1 MTPITTVNLL
11 RILFVVFTT
20 VMGGEMGTVLEFGMP
35 AGMGLGA
42 VIGLMLVLV
51 DRLLQG
57 FTLRAF
63 SSATF
68 GLMLGLVFASLLRA
82 SRVLYYLP
90 GELEW
95 SISLLVYVTFGY
107 LGMMLAMRSNRDEF
121 SLLIPYVRFTRQAV
135 EDEPVVTDT
144 SAIIDGRVPDVAAA
158 GFLSGA
164 LVVPRFVVEELQ
176 SLADSQDS
184 IKRERGRR
192 GLDHLDLMRQRPGLG
207 VSIQDDTSELSFEE
221 EPVDS
226 RLVMLARKMN
236 ARLLTT
242 DSGLA
247 KIARLQGLRVLNLH
261 DLALA
266 MKPAVNAGDSLELF
280 LVKEGKDPHQAVGYL
295 ADGTMIVVN
304 HGKAQIGKTVTVT
317 VAGTMMTSAGRLVF
331 AELDKPLRGAA

>member
-1 MTPITTVNLL
+1 MTPLTTVNLL
-11 RILFVVFTT
+11 RVLFVVFTT
-20 VMGGEMGTVLEFGMP
+20 VVGGEMGSVLDFGFA
-35 AGMGLGA
+35 AGMGFGA
-42 VIGLMLVLV
+42 VIGLLLVLV

-57 FTLRAF
+57 VTLRAF

-121 SLLIPYVRFTRQAV
+121 SLLIPYVRFTRQSV

-144 SAIIDGRVPDVAAA
+144 SAVIDGRVPDIAAA

-164 LVVPRFVVEELQ
+164 LVVPKFVVDELQ
-176 SLADSQDS
+176 ALADSHDS
-184 IKRERGRR
+184 MKRERGRR

-207 VSIQDDTSELSFEE
+207 VEIQDDTSEFSMEE
-221 EPVDS
+221 EAVDS
-226 RLVMLARKMN
+226 RLVLLARKMN

-247 KIARLQGLRVLNLH
+247 KIARLQGIRVLNLH

-266 MKPAVNAGDSLELF
+266 MKPAVNAGDSMELF

-304 HGKAQIGKTVTVT
+304 HGKPQIGKTVTVT

-331 AELDKPLRGAA
+331 AELDKPTRGAA